1 MKIRKASEEDIQ
13 DIQVL
18 IFRNVDEVMSKLHS
32 KDVLEDIKT
41 HSTID
46 SLSSQLQWKQV
57 YVIEEDDQIVAT
69 GAFANFGTSEKP
81 KYSVSNLFVVP
92 ELHRKGI
99 GTLLM
104 KQIIYDA
111 NEKEASDIHVPSSKT
126 GINFY
131 TQFGF
136 EIDRDQPEANAEIT
150 WMTKKLKPS
159 Y

>member
-1 MKIRKASEEDIQ
+1 MKIRKASDKDIQ
-13 DIQVL
+13 DIQIL

-32 KDVLEDIKT
+32 KDVLENIKT

-57 YVIEEDDQIVAT
+57 YVIEESDKIVAT
-69 GAFANFGTSEKP
+69 GAFADFGTKEKP
-81 KYSVSNLFVVP
+81 KYSISNLFVLP

-99 GTLLM
+99 GTLLI
-104 KQIIYDA
+104 KQLVNDA
-111 NEKEASDIHVPSSKT
+111 YKKKASDIHVPSSRT

-131 TQFGF
+131 TKLGF
-136 EIDRDQPEANAEIT
+136 EIDRDQPETKAEIT

-159 Y
+159 C